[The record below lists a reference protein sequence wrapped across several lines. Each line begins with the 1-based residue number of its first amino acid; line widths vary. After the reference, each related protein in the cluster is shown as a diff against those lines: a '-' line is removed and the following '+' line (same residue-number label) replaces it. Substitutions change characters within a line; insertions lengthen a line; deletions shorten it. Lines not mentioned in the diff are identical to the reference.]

1 MKYFDREF
9 MTGSLT
15 DEECDKR
22 IQAYDNHIRE
32 ILNNANYK
40 IRMLAEAIS
49 LHDAKILEIN
59 RLGKK
64 SEFHIL
70 VGDNQKGHAQ
80 VLLTFFSSKNL
91 ESIPSKLPFEIVY
104 YELDYDDEYTLSC
117 ISGDF
122 KEFAIRFTDITIVF
136 E

>member
-15 DEECDKR
+15 DKECDKR

-64 SEFHIL
+64 SE
-70 VGDNQKGHAQ
+70 
-80 VLLTFFSSKNL
+80 
-91 ESIPSKLPFEIVY
+91 
-104 YELDYDDEYTLSC
+104 
-117 ISGDF
+117 
-122 KEFAIRFTDITIVF
+122 
-136 E
+136 